1 MFTGIVQSV
10 VRVRAVSTR
19 DGELAI
25 ELGLEGL
32 IGEKISLGDSVSVN
46 GVCLTVARL
55 SDNCLAFDVSRETLT
70 RTHLGKLSEGNRVN
84 LELAMSVGDR
94 FGGHLVSGHVD
105 GLGTLVAKEPA
116 GRSTRMRFRAPR
128 ALAPL
133 IAEKGSVTVDGVSL
147 TVNRVDDSS
156 SAVEFE
162 LNLVPHTLTA
172 TTLGELQIDHLV
184 HIEVDLVARYLK
196 RLQECDD

>member
-1 MFTGIVQSV
+1 MFTGIVQGV
-10 VRVRAVSTR
+10 ARVCAVSSH
-19 DGELAI
+19 DGELAVELAI
-25 ELGLEGL
+25 EDLGDEN
-32 IGEKISLGDSVSVN
+32 ISIGDSVCVS

-55 SDNCLAFDVSRETLT
+55 TDNCLAFDVSRETLS
-70 RTHLGKLSEGNRVN
+70 RTHLGELSEGSRVN

-94 FGGHLVSGHVD
+94 LGGHFVSGHVD

-116 GRSTRMRFRAPR
+116 GRSTRMRFRMPR
-128 ALAPL
+128 VLAPL

-147 TVNRVDDSS
+147 TVNRVVDSR

>member
-10 VRVRAVSTR
+10 VSVCAVSSC
-19 DGELAI
+19 DGDLTI
-25 ELGLEGL
+25 ELGIESL
-32 IGEKISLGDSVSVN
+32 IGENISIGDSVSVT

-55 SDNCLAFDVSRETLT
+55 SDNCLAFDVSEETLS
-70 RTHLGKLSEGNRVN
+70 RTHLGKVSEGSRLNV
-84 LELAMSVGDR
+84 ELAMSVGDR

-105 GLGTLVAKEPA
+105 GLGTLVAKEPS
-116 GRSTRMRFRAPR
+116 GRSTRMRFRTPR
-128 ALAPL
+128 ALAPF

-147 TVNRVDDSS
+147 TVNRVVDSS
-156 SAVEFE
+156 AAVEFE
-162 LNLVPHTLTA
+162 LNLVPHTLAA

-196 RLQECDD
+196 RLQECED

>member
-1 MFTGIVQSV
+1 MFTGIVQGV
-10 VRVRAVSTR
+10 ARVCAVSTH
-19 DGELAI
+19 DGELAVELAI
-25 ELGLEGL
+25 EDLGDEN
-32 IGEKISLGDSVSVN
+32 ISIGDSVCVS

-55 SDNCLAFDVSRETLT
+55 TDNCLAFDVSRETLS
-70 RTHLGKLSEGNRVN
+70 RTHLGELSEGSRVN

-94 FGGHLVSGHVD
+94 LGGHFVSGHVD

-116 GRSTRMRFRAPR
+116 GRSTRMRFRMPR
-128 ALAPL
+128 VLAPL

-147 TVNRVDDSS
+147 TVNRVVDSR

>member
-10 VRVRAVSTR
+10 VGIRAVSTR
-19 DGELAI
+19 DGELTI
-25 ELGLEGL
+25 ELELEDL
-32 IGEKISLGDSVSVN
+32 IGENISIGDSVSVS
-46 GVCLTVARL
+46 GVCLTVARITN
-55 SDNCLAFDVSRETLT
+55 NCLVFDVSRETLS
-70 RTHLGKLSEGNRVN
+70 RTHLSNLSEGDRLN

-94 FGGHLVSGHVD
+94 FGGHLVSGHID

-116 GRSTRMRFRAPR
+116 GRSTRMRFRALR

-162 LNLVPHTLTA
+162 LNLIPHTLTA
-172 TTLGELQIDHLV
+172 TTLGELRIDHLV

-196 RLQECDD
+196 RLQECDE

>member
-1 MFTGIVQSV
+1 MFTGIVQGV
-10 VRVRAVSTR
+10 ARVRAVSSH
-19 DGELAI
+19 DGELAVELAI
-25 ELGLEGL
+25 EDLTDEN
-32 IGEKISLGDSVSVN
+32 IAIGDSVCVS

-55 SDNCLAFDVSRETLT
+55 TDNCLAFDVSRETLS
-70 RTHLGKLSEGNRVN
+70 RTHLGELSEGSRVN

-94 FGGHLVSGHVD
+94 LGGHFVSGHVD

-116 GRSTRMRFRAPR
+116 GRSTRMRFRMPR
-128 ALAPL
+128 VLAPL

-147 TVNRVDDSS
+147 TVNRVVDSR

>member
-10 VRVRAVSTR
+10 ARVCAVSAR
-19 DGELAI
+19 DGELTI

-32 IGEKISLGDSVSVN
+32 VGEKISLGDSVSIS

-55 SDNCLAFDVSRETLT
+55 SDRCLAFDVSEETLA
-70 RTHLGKLSEGNRVN
+70 RTHLGKLSEGSRVN

-116 GRSTRMRFRAPR
+116 GRSTRMRFRALR
-128 ALAPL
+128 ALAPR
-133 IAEKGSVTVDGVSL
+133 IAEHGSVTVDGVSL

-162 LNLVPHTLTA
+162 LNLIPHTLTA

-196 RLQECDD
+196 RLQECDE

>member
-10 VRVRAVSTR
+10 ARVCAVSAR
-19 DGELAI
+19 DGELTI

-32 IGEKISLGDSVSVN
+32 VGEKISLGDSVSIS

-55 SDNCLAFDVSRETLT
+55 SDRCLAFDVSEETLA
-70 RTHLGKLSEGNRVN
+70 RTHLGKLSEGSRVN

-116 GRSTRMRFRAPR
+116 GRSTRMRFRVPR
-128 ALAPL
+128 VLAPL

-162 LNLVPHTLTA
+162 LNLIPHTLTA
-172 TTLGELQIDHLV
+172 TTLGQLEIDHLV

-196 RLQECDD
+196 RLQECDE

>member
-1 MFTGIVQSV
+1 MFTGIVQGV
-10 VRVRAVSTR
+10 ARVCAVSSH
-19 DGELAI
+19 DGELAVELAI
-25 ELGLEGL
+25 EDLTDEN
-32 IGEKISLGDSVSVN
+32 ISIGDSVCVS

-55 SDNCLAFDVSRETLT
+55 TDNCLAFDVSRETLS
-70 RTHLGKLSEGNRVN
+70 RTHLGELSEGSRVN

-94 FGGHLVSGHVD
+94 LGGHFVSGHVD

-116 GRSTRMRFRAPR
+116 GRSTRMRFRMPR
-128 ALAPL
+128 VLAPL

-147 TVNRVDDSS
+147 TVNRVVDSR

>member
-10 VRVRAVSTR
+10 ARVCAVSAR
-19 DGELAI
+19 DGDLTI
-25 ELGLEGL
+25 ELGLETL
-32 IGEKISLGDSVSVN
+32 VGEKILLGDSVSVS
-46 GVCLTVARL
+46 GVCLTVARVP
-55 SDNCLAFDVSRETLT
+55 DNCLAFDVSEETLS
-70 RTHLGKLSEGNRVN
+70 RTYLGKLSEGSWVN

-116 GRSTRMRFRAPR
+116 GRSTRMRFRTSR
-128 ALAPL
+128 VLAPF
-133 IAEKGSVTVDGVSL
+133 IVEKGSVTVDGVSL

-172 TTLGELQIDHLV
+172 TTLGQMEIDHLV
-184 HIEVDLVARYLK
+184 HIEADLVARYLK
-196 RLQECDD
+196 RLQECEE

>member
-1 MFTGIVQSV
+1 MFTGIVQGV
-10 VRVRAVSTR
+10 ARVCAVSSH
-19 DGELAI
+19 DGELAVELAI
-25 ELGLEGL
+25 EDLGDEN
-32 IGEKISLGDSVSVN
+32 ISIGDSVCVS

-55 SDNCLAFDVSRETLT
+55 TDNCLAFDVSRETLS
-70 RTHLGKLSEGNRVN
+70 RTHLGELSEGSRVN

-94 FGGHLVSGHVD
+94 LGGHFVSGHVD

-116 GRSTRMRFRAPR
+116 GRSTRMRFRMPR
-128 ALAPL
+128 VLAPL

-147 TVNRVDDSS
+147 TVNRVVDSR

-196 RLQECDD
+196 RLQECDI

>member
-1 MFTGIVQSV
+1 
-10 VRVRAVSTR
+10 
-19 DGELAI
+19 
-25 ELGLEGL
+25 
-32 IGEKISLGDSVSVN
+32 
-46 GVCLTVARL
+46 
-55 SDNCLAFDVSRETLT
+55 
-70 RTHLGKLSEGNRVN
+70 
-84 LELAMSVGDR
+84 
-94 FGGHLVSGHVD
+94 
-105 GLGTLVAKEPA
+105 
-116 GRSTRMRFRAPR
+116 MRFRAPR

>member
-1 MFTGIVQSV
+1 MFTGIVQGV
-10 VRVRAVSTR
+10 ARVCAVSTH
-19 DGELAI
+19 DGELAVELAI
-25 ELGLEGL
+25 EDLGDEN
-32 IGEKISLGDSVSVN
+32 ISIGDSVCVS

-55 SDNCLAFDVSRETLT
+55 TDNCLAFDVSRETLS
-70 RTHLGKLSEGNRVN
+70 RTHLGELSEGSRVN

-94 FGGHLVSGHVD
+94 LGGHFVSGHVD

-116 GRSTRMRFRAPR
+116 GRSTRMRFRMPR
-128 ALAPL
+128 VLAPL

-147 TVNRVDDSS
+147 TVNRVVDSR

-162 LNLVPHTLTA
+162 LNLVPHTLMA

>member
-1 MFTGIVQSV
+1 MFSGIVQSV
-10 VRVRAVSTR
+10 AGIRAVSTS
-19 DGELAI
+19 DGELTI
-25 ELGLEGL
+25 ELATEGL
-32 IGEKISLGDSVSVN
+32 VGENISIGDSVSVS
-46 GVCLTVARL
+46 GVCLTIVRL
-55 SDNCLAFDVSRETLT
+55 ADNCLVFDVSQETVS
-70 RTHLGKLSEGNRVN
+70 RTHLGRLSEGSRVN
-84 LELAMSVGDR
+84 LELAMSIGDR

-116 GRSTRMRFRAPR
+116 GRSTRMRFRTAR

-147 TVNRVDDSS
+147 TVNRVVDSS
-156 SAVEFE
+156 SFVEFE

>member
-10 VRVRAVSTR
+10 ARVYAVSTH
-19 DGELAI
+19 DGELTI
-25 ELGLEGL
+25 ELGLEAL
-32 IGEKISLGDSVSVN
+32 VGEKILLGDSVSVS

-55 SDNCLAFDVSRETLT
+55 SDNCLAFDVSRETLL
-70 RTHLGKLSEGNRVN
+70 RTHLGTLSEGSRVN
-84 LELAMSVGDR
+84 LELAMGVGDR

-105 GLGTLVAKEPA
+105 GLGTLVAKEPT
-116 GRSTRMRFRAPR
+116 GRSTRMRFRTPR
-128 ALAPL
+128 VLAPL

-147 TVNRVDDSS
+147 TVNRVDDSH

-172 TTLGELQIDHLV
+172 TTLGQLEIDHLV
-184 HIEVDLVARYLK
+184 HIEADLVARYLK
-196 RLQECDD
+196 RLQECDE

>member
-10 VRVRAVSTR
+10 ARVCAVSAR
-19 DGELAI
+19 DGELTI

-32 IGEKISLGDSVSVN
+32 VGEKISLGDSVSVS

-55 SDNCLAFDVSRETLT
+55 SDRCLAFDVSEETLS
-70 RTHLGKLSEGNRVN
+70 RTHLGKLSKGSRVN

-128 ALAPL
+128 VLAPL

-162 LNLVPHTLTA
+162 LNLIPHTLTA
-172 TTLGELQIDHLV
+172 TTLGELRIDHLV

-196 RLQECDD
+196 RLQECDE